1 MSTLIF
7 GDNDYL
13 NINKDNFLDF
23 PLLAAFLSSKRDN
36 TLNSDEENSIERENL
51 MKSQGLIYFLK
62 VTNLTYPYLT

>member
-36 TLNSDEENSIERENL
+36 TLNSDEENSIEREKFNEEPRVDL
-51 MKSQGLIYFLK
+51 LSEK
-62 VTNLTYPYLT
+62 